1 MWIFFL
7 FLFSFVIFNNHYG
20 GGVGVTL
27 TIISKLGFFCLFFK
41 SVSLLGDE
49 HLMEAIGGKINNLVF
64 RDNNQYLQSFPLKD
78 DI

>member
-20 GGVGVTL
+20 GVGVTL
-27 TIISKLGFFCLFFK
+27 TIISKLDFFCLFFK